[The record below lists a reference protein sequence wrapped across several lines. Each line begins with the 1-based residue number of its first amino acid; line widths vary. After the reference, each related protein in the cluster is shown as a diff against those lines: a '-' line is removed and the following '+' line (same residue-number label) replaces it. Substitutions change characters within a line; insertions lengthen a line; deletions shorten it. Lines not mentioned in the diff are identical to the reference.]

1 MYCEYWG
8 LDKNPF
14 DSVPD
19 PSMYFRLH
27 PTVETAVAEV
37 LFAIEEGNECLAVLV
52 GEVGLGKTMALRV
65 LLNSLDPDNYRIAFV
80 TNPEVT
86 FTQLMREIIGQL
98 LDEPCSIRDKVLL
111 LEEFNKI
118 LFDTADSG
126 RKVLIFIDE
135 GNSIKAANLEAL
147 RLLTNMQEDTRNLFT
162 IVLAGQPRLGRMLEA
177 PERANLFQRIGVYSK
192 LEPFESAEVVKD
204 YIEHRLERAGRNE
217 PIFTDD
223 AYEIIFAHSKGT
235 PRLINRVCKLALKA
249 GETHQLE
256 IIDAA
261 LVREIASRFE
271 HKYSSGDGEEPAQ
284 KPLSEQNRA
293 GFPRPVPQERYMLDS
308 VERPRVMAAAGGEGS
323 LGVSSPVSFETARRE
338 RSYSSGPKDPWAFWK
353 IPPEVLERARSL
365 PDRESR
371 LRLAGQLAA
380 RELQEHPERF
390 SSFQGDPIQIWDRL
404 RSEILNSFPASVR

>member
-1 MYCEYWG
+1 MYFEYWG
-8 LDKNPF
+8 LEKNPF

-19 PSMYFRLH
+19 PNMYFRLH
-27 PTVETAVAEV
+27 PTAEHAVAEV
-37 LFAIEEGNECLAVLV
+37 LFAIEEGNECLAVVV

-65 LLNSLDPDNYRIAFV
+65 LLNSLDHEDYRIAFV

-98 LDEPCSIRDKVLL
+98 RDEPCTVRDKVML
-111 LEEFNKI
+111 LEEFNRI

-126 RKVLIFIDE
+126 RKVLVFIDE
-135 GNSIKAANLEAL
+135 GNSIKPANLEAL

-162 IVLAGQPRLGRMLEA
+162 IVLAGQPRLGRLLEA
-177 PERANLFQRIGVYSK
+177 PERANLFQRIGVYCR
-192 LEPFESAEVVKD
+192 LEPLESAEVVRD
-204 YIEHRLERAGRNE
+204 YIEHRLERAGRSD

-223 AYEIIFAHSKGT
+223 AYEVIYSHSKGT

-256 IIDAA
+256 GIDAA
-261 LVREIASRFE
+261 LVRQIASRFE
-271 HKYSSGDGEEPAQ
+271 RRYYSSEKTEAAKSQAVQQNSVKFPA
-284 KPLSEQNRA
+284 
-293 GFPRPVPQERYMLDS
+293 PVPQETVMES
-308 VERPRVMAAAGGEGS
+308 PRVAVAGGDGRNGGAAA
-323 LGVSSPVSFETARRE
+323 PVRFEAARRQQPYNCGV
-338 RSYSSGPKDPWAFWK
+338 RDPWAFWK
-353 IPPEVLERARSL
+353 IPDEVLEQASRL

-390 SSFQGDPIQIWDRL
+390 STVKEDPIQIWDKL
-404 RSEILNSFPASVR
+404 RSEILNSFPAAVR

>member
-1 MYCEYWG
+1 MYFEYWG

-19 PSMYFRLH
+19 PKMYFRLH
-27 PTVETAVAEV
+27 PTVENAVAEV
-37 LFAIEEGNECLAVLV
+37 LFAIEEGNECLAVVV

-65 LLNSLDPDNYRIAFV
+65 LLNSLDPEKYRIAFV

-98 LDEPCSIRDKVLL
+98 RDEPCSIRDKVIL
-111 LEEFNKI
+111 LEQFNRI
-118 LFDTADSG
+118 LFNTADSG

-135 GNSIKAANLEAL
+135 GNSIKPANLEAL
-147 RLLTNMQEDTRNLFT
+147 RLLTNMQEDARNLFT
-162 IVLAGQPRLGRMLEA
+162 IVLAGQPKLGRMLEA

-192 LEPFESAEVVKD
+192 LEPFESVDVVRD
-204 YIEHRLERAGRNE
+204 YIEHRLERAGRSE

-223 AYEIIFAHSKGT
+223 AYEVVFAHCKGT

-249 GETHQLE
+249 GETHQLRR
-256 IIDAA
+256 IDAA
-261 LVREIASRFE
+261 LVRQIASRFE
-271 HKYSSGDGEEPAQ
+271 RKYASSDRAETTKKQGV
-284 KPLSEQNRA
+284 EQNRVE
-293 GFPRPVPQERYMLDS
+293 FPTPVRQEPVVVES
-308 VERPRVMAAAGGEGS
+308 VEKPRVIAAAGGEGNGGATTPVKFES
-323 LGVSSPVSFETARRE
+323 ARQEKSHNSGVR
-338 RSYSSGPKDPWAFWK
+338 DPWAFWK
-353 IPPEVLERARSL
+353 IPLEILERASQL

-390 SSFQGDPIQIWDRL
+390 ASVQGDPIQIWDKL
-404 RSEILNSFPASVR
+404 RSEILNSFPTSVR